1 MVPFSMSMLQNLIFK
16 LFHHVRLSAWL
27 PVGQGAGEAYLR
39 SVQAYSTILTTD
51 PGRAPLR
58 SRDRL
63 EKRGLSQSLIQP
75 IPADLRAQIRTGEGD
90 EEEEEEEEG
99 RHAHEELLLAPT
111 GHVCGWWFVV
121 SFLRDALDCNPRQ
134 FYTSPSPAMARRN
147 QRSESVETGGRR
159 CFSSRGI
166 IPRQIGCCHRC
177 RH

>member
-1 MVPFSMSMLQNLIFK
+1 MCAFLHGCRSARERARPVCAVSRHTVP
-16 LFHHVRLSAWL
+16 
-27 PVGQGAGEAYLR
+27 
-39 SVQAYSTILTTD
+39 TTD
-51 PGRAPLR
+51 PGRSSSAPLR

-90 EEEEEEEEG
+90 EEEEEG
-99 RHAHEELLLAPT
+99 RHAHEALLLAPT

-147 QRSESVETGGRR
+147 QRSESVETGA
-159 CFSSRGI
+159 SSLEDG
-166 IPRQIGCCHRC
+166 GVSLLGE
-177 RH
+177 